1 MGVVGVGVIGTGF
14 GRMVHI
20 PGLMAVPNAR
30 LVGVASRQYE
40 RARQVAEEF
49 GLPRSFSSWRDLLE
63 CPEIQAVT
71 IATPPQFSEQ
81 IALAAFNAGKAVL
94 CEKPLALDVIQGA
107 RMLDAA
113 RRGGHAHMV
122 DFEFREIPAW
132 RYAKQIL
139 EKGEIGPL
147 RHVNV
152 TWILH
157 TWADPSRPWSWKTDR
172 AQGGGLLSAF
182 GVHVFDYL
190 EWFLG
195 PVRSLAAQLN
205 TRITSRPDESGTWK
219 TVDGEDCCH
228 LLLELQD
235 GTPVSVTMSTVAP
248 VGKGHWIEFYG
259 EERALILGSDNL
271 TDYGKGFRLWDG
283 SPGSK
288 DIREIP
294 IPAEYQFGRE
304 FDDGRIAPFAR
315 LAQRFIDA
323 VAEGKVDLRPSF
335 EDGLRAQMLL
345 DAAVEAH
352 RESRWVEVP
361 VPEGL
366 GGSLR

>member
-1 MGVVGVGVIGTGF
+1 
-14 GRMVHI
+14 
-20 PGLMAVPNAR
+20 
-30 LVGVASRQYE
+30 
-40 RARQVAEEF
+40 
-49 GLPRSFSSWRDLLE
+49 
-63 CPEIQAVT
+63 
-71 IATPPQFSEQ
+71 
-81 IALAAFNAGKAVL
+81 
-94 CEKPLALDVIQGA
+94 
-107 RMLDAA
+107 
-113 RRGGHAHMV
+113 MV

-132 RYAKQIL
+132 CYGKQIL

-172 AQGGGLLSAF
+172 AQGGGLLGAF

-195 PVRSLAAQLN
+195 PIRSLAAQLN
-205 TRITSRPDESGTWK
+205 TRVASRPDESGAWR
-219 TVDGEDCCH
+219 TVDAEDCCH
-228 LLLELQD
+228 LLLELQH

-259 EERALILGSDNL
+259 EERALIIGSDNL

-294 IPAEYQFGRE
+294 IPAEYQLGRE
-304 FDDGRIAPFAR
+304 FADGRIAPFAR

-323 VAEGKVDLRPSF
+323 VAEGEVDVRPSF
-335 EDGLRAQMLL
+335 EDGLRAQVLI
-345 DAAVEAH
+345 DAAVESH
-352 RESRWVEVP
+352 RTHRWVDVSNDRLE
-361 VPEGL
+361 EGP
-366 GGSLR
+366 RA